1 MRPVTKIA
9 VGGGVG
15 GLMLAVAI
23 ASALRGPPRPV
34 AFPAPQEI
42 APRQADATPARC
54 RTITMP
60 DSGCDAAW
68 EARRRHFFGEDQ
80 AR

>member
-1 MRPVTKIA
+1 MRTVTKIA
-9 VGGGVG
+9 VGAGIG
-15 GLMLAVAI
+15 GLMLAVTI
-23 ASALRGPPRPV
+23 GSALREPPRPV
-34 AFPAPQEI
+34 AFPTPQEI
-42 APRQADATPARC
+42 APRPADTTPARC

>member
-1 MRPVTKIA
+1 MRSVTKIA
-9 VGGGVG
+9 LGAGVG

-23 ASALRGPPRPV
+23 ASARREPPRAIV
-34 AFPAPQEI
+34 VPAPREI
-42 APRQADATPARC
+42 APRIAEATPARC

-68 EARRRHFFGEDQ
+68 EARRRHFFGEEQ
-80 AR
+80 VR

>member
-1 MRPVTKIA
+1 MRTVTKIA
-9 VGGGVG
+9 IGAGIG

-23 ASALRGPPRPV
+23 GSALRAPPRLP
-34 AFPAPQEI
+34 AFPRPEEI
-42 APRQADATPARC
+42 APRPADPMPERC

-68 EARRRHFFGEDQ
+68 HARRRHFFGEDQ